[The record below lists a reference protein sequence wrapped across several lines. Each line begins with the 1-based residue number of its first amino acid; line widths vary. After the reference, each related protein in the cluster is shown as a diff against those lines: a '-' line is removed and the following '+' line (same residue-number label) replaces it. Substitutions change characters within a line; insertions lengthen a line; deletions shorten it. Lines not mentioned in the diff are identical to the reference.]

1 MTLIEICIQDNEL
14 WDKTIRSFPVY
25 EPFYLNAYVKASAGH
40 SKDSQPIL
48 LFYENGDVRA
58 ATVILRRD
66 IALSQPFCGKIPEN
80 TYFDLSSP
88 YGYGGFLYNTDS
100 FPDEVQK
107 AYNQYCLEKGYV
119 CEFLRFNLF
128 TDYAQYY
135 DGYAVSPMVNVVCDL
150 SGSWE
155 DVFGRYQGKT
165 RQKVRKI
172 QKSGWSVRVGNTK
185 TDIDTFLP
193 VYYDTMD
200 RNDARSM
207 YYFDKEFFETL
218 HELGDPIYYFFAEKE
233 GKVGAVNLLIGGNEN
248 TYCFLSSTS
257 REFLKE
263 SPNYLLMS
271 EMIAWSHVNG
281 FKRFVIGGGYGSN
294 DDLLRFKKGF
304 APEGLYDFYIGN
316 KIFNQEIYNKLLEIR
331 REAGE
336 LDENSHFFPLYRA

>member
-14 WDKTIRSFPVY
+14 WDKTIRSLPVY
-25 EPFYLNAYVKASAGH
+25 EPFYLNAYVKALAGH
-40 SKDSQPIL
+40 NKDSEPVL
-48 LFYENGDVRA
+48 LYYENGDVKA
-58 ATVILRRD
+58 ATVMFRRD
-66 IALSQPFCGKIPEN
+66 IALSQPFTGKIPEN

-88 YGYGGFLYNTDS
+88 YGYGGFIYNTDS
-100 FPDEVQK
+100 FPEEVQQ
-107 AYNQYCLEKGYV
+107 AYNQYCLETGYI

-128 TDYAQYY
+128 TDYAQRY

-185 TDIDTFLP
+185 EDIDTFLP

-218 HELGDPIYYFFAEKE
+218 HNLGGPIYYFFAEKE

-257 REFLKE
+257 REYLKE

-271 EMIAWSHVNG
+271 EMIAWSHANG
-281 FKRFVIGGGYGSN
+281 FKKFVIGGGYGSN

-336 LDENSHFFPLYRA
+336 LDENSNFFPLYRA